1 MSLVLGIEFVLLAFT
16 GARHQ
21 KMSHSGFGLTHQ
33 AAAACNEYERQ
44 QDDHSRDHIQ
54 LYRFFGSIVGAV
66 LGVMV
71 TFRIHWLFGVLTAL
85 GALAVLGRM

>member
-1 MSLVLGIEFVLLAFT
+1 MSLVLGIEFVFLAFT

-54 LYRFFGSIVGAV
+54 LYPVLFLNRFAAPLMAV
-66 LGVMV
+66 SSNPIATIKNRVANMGMI
-71 TFRIHWLFGVLTAL
+71 TEAG
-85 GALAVLGRM
+85 